1 MTSVPSSARAVGE
14 LALVG
19 AGSLGQAFAA
29 LLARN
34 GQPVTL
40 LATPATLSRL
50 RESGG
55 IRLRGVVTLDVPV
68 AAAPAPAGTVGLT
81 GDPADLP
88 RGAGILF
95 ATKGHQLREA
105 AAHVRAAWPV
115 TGDGTGWV
123 GGFRTGWPRTTSWP
137 RSSAPS
143 GSSAR

>member
-1 MTSVPSSARAVGE
+1 MTSVPSSARAAGA

-40 LATPATLSRL
+40 LATPATLGRL

-68 AAAPAPAGTVGLT
+68 AAAPAPAGTVGVT
-81 GDPADLP
+81 ADPAD
-88 RGAGILF
+88 
-95 ATKGHQLREA
+95 A
-105 AAHVRAAWPV
+105 AARRGTPVRDEGSPAPGGGGPRAARLA
-115 TGDGTGWV
+115 
-123 GGFRTGWPRTTSWP
+123 GGRR
-137 RSSAPS
+137 
-143 GSSAR
+143 